1 MMKNLRER
9 IPFAL
14 AAAVFLAILTTLAVK
29 SLQANAG
36 HLIYTLD
43 DPYIHMATAKNL
55 AAHGVFGVTRFSFS
69 SSTSSPLWT
78 LLLAAS
84 YGLWGVSDWIP
95 GILATLFA
103 LAALYS
109 ADSLC
114 RLLSVGAIG
123 RSIICLAVV
132 YFTPLVPVVST
143 GMEHAMHLFLA
154 IVFIRTTIRFA
165 LDPGGRTLVYMCFG
179 GLLAVAARYESLFLV
194 APLAFWLLCTKQWRG
209 ATMLVI
215 SSFLPVVAYGVFSA
229 MNGSYLLPN
238 SLMLKGHFANLDG
251 IKAIINA
258 LGYRGFG
265 ILIGTSHLYVTCI
278 ILLLGSLLWRRES
291 RLPIV
296 ALCIVSSIVLHL
308 QFASTGWFFRY
319 EAYLVAVSLPVIGG
333 LYFGFRET
341 LLPRFLDRTEA
352 RYWIALLGCTV
363 LLVWPLHRRAKESLE
378 QIVRASNHIY
388 RQQYHMG
395 QFIKQ
400 EYAPGVS
407 VALNDLGA
415 VSYFADAK
423 IVDLWGLGTIE
434 VARAKR
440 RGDYNTATIHQL
452 VTTRQVDVVMVYTNW
467 FKGDHALPDDLI
479 HVADWTTTSNYFGKT
494 VSFLALSQE
503 KSAELG
509 ERLRRYEA
517 NLPPSVEVEYEITEQ
532 SPAGDV
538 LKAAPEE

>member
-378 QIVRASNHIY
+378 RVVRASNHIY

>member
-1 MMKNLRER
+1 MRRLKNNLPFLVGSLILVVGLYWIIADSVRE
-9 IPFAL
+9 
-14 AAAVFLAILTTLAVK
+14 
-29 SLQANAG
+29 NNG
-36 HLIYTLD
+36 HLVYTLD
-43 DPYIHMATAKNL
+43 DPYIHMSIAKNL
-55 AAHGVFGVTRFSFS
+55 ATHGVFGVTRFEFS

-78 LLLAAS
+78 LLLALS
-84 YGLWGVSDWIP
+84 YRIIGVKDWLPGLFAAFFA
-95 GILATLFA
+95 LATL
-103 LAALYS
+103 YQTQ
-109 ADSLC
+109 SLT
-114 RLLSVGAIG
+114 RLMGVRLWAQLLTVLLVA
-123 RSIICLAVV
+123 
-132 YFTPLVPVVST
+132 YFTPMIALVST
-143 GMEHAMHLFLA
+143 GMEHAMHAFFASSLLA
-154 IVFIRTTIRFA
+154 ATLSFTLHPTR
-165 LDPGGRTLVYMCFG
+165 RTLAWLCTNAF
-179 GLLAVAARYESLFLV
+179 LAVAARYESGFLV
-194 APLAFWLLCTKQWRG
+194 APLAVLLLCRKQWRPAVALT
-209 ATMLVI
+209 ATAI
-215 SSFLPVVAYGVFSA
+215 LPILAYGAVSLW
-229 MNGSYLLPN
+229 NGSFLLPN
-238 SLMLKGHFANLDG
+238 SLMLKGHFPQIEGLKSFILAV
-251 IKAIINA
+251 
-258 LGYRGFG
+258 GYYGFG
-265 ILIGTSHLYVTCI
+265 RLTATNHLFVLSLL
-278 ILLLGSLLWRRES
+278 LLLGATRRHSDNLLPLVALAICASLLM
-291 RLPIV
+291 
-296 ALCIVSSIVLHL
+296 HL
-308 QFASTGWFFRY
+308 QLASLGWFYRY
-319 EAYLVAVSLPVIGG
+319 EAYLVAISLPVITA
-333 LYFGFRET
+333 LYLRDLSLSAAAALARKRMLAT
-341 LLPRFLDRTEA
+341 L
-352 RYWIALLGCTV
+352 ALLGCIV
-363 LLVWPLHRRAKESLE
+363 LVCGPLHRRAKESLE
-378 QIVRASNHIY
+378 NVARASNHIY
-388 RQQYHMG
+388 RQQFHMG

>member
-1 MMKNLRER
+1 MKNLRER

-378 QIVRASNHIY
+378 RVVRASNHIY

-395 QFIKQ
+395 EFLRKM
-400 EYAPGVS
+400 YAPGVR
-407 VALNDLGA
+407 VACNDLGA
-415 VSYFADAK
+415 VSYYADAD
-423 IVDLWGLGTIE
+423 ILDLWGLGTIE
-434 VARAKR
+434 VTRAKR
-440 RGDYNTATIHQL
+440 MGKYDSNTIEHLLKQRRTE
-452 VTTRQVDVVMVYTNW
+452 VVMVYSNW
-467 FKGDHALPDDLI
+467 FDGNWPKSLI
-479 HVADWTTTSNYFGKT
+479 PVAEWTATSNYFGKT
-494 VSFLALSQE
+494 VTFYALSE
-503 KSAELG
+503 EGAKDMG
-509 ERLRRYEA
+509 DRLRQYQGLLPDSVAVSYESTE
-517 NLPPSVEVEYEITEQ
+517 PSVGGYGSKLAEPQ
-532 SPAGDV
+532 R
-538 LKAAPEE
+538 